1 MLKQSDITEAD
12 YEVIRAIANNR
23 KQVKRYTLDSS
34 EMIVRAAINKSRRS
48 NWK

>member
-1 MLKQSDITEAD
+1 MLKQEDITDTD

-34 EMIVRAAINKSRRS
+34 EMIVRAALNKARRKE
-48 NWK
+48 WK

>member
-1 MLKQSDITEAD
+1 MLKPEDITETD

-23 KQVKRYTLDSS
+23 KQRKRYTLDSS
-34 EMIVRAAINKSRRS
+34 RLIVWNAINKARRS

>member
-1 MLKQSDITEAD
+1 MLKREDITEAD

-34 EMIVRAAINKSRRS
+34 EMVVRAAINKSRRS

>member
-1 MLKQSDITEAD
+1 MLKQEDITEAD

-34 EMIVRAAINKSRRS
+34 EMIVRAALNRARRAS
-48 NWK
+48 WK

>member
-1 MLKQSDITEAD
+1 MLKKEDITETD

-23 KQVKRYTLDSS
+23 KQVKSYTLDSS
-34 EMIVRAAINKSRRS
+34 EMIVRVAINKSRRS

>member
-1 MLKQSDITEAD
+1 MLKPEDITGQD

-34 EMIVRAAINKSRRS
+34 RLIVWAAINKARGGS
-48 NWK
+48 WK

>member
-1 MLKQSDITEAD
+1 MLKPQDITETD

-23 KQVKRYTLDSS
+23 KQVKRHTLDSS

-48 NWK
+48 SWK

>member
-1 MLKQSDITEAD
+1 MLKPQDITETD

-23 KQVKRYTLDSS
+23 KQVKQYTLDSS
-34 EMIVRAAINKSRRS
+34 RLIVWAAINKSRRS

>member
-1 MLKQSDITEAD
+1 MLKQEDITETD

-34 EMIVRAAINKSRRS
+34 EMIVREAINKSRRS

>member
-1 MLKQSDITEAD
+1 MLKPEDITEQD
-12 YEVIRAIANNR
+12 YEIIHAIANNR

-34 EMIVRAAINKSRRS
+34 EMIVRAALNKARRS